1 MTTADEALSREVER
15 GMTREDLLRRAAAL
29 GIVVAGGAAFGPL
42 TEAAFA
48 ETQIT
53 RGGTFRLPVSG
64 SGAQDF
70 IDGQHIVAKSDI
82 ARLMTGWDRLA
93 YIDERFRIRNEL
105 ATELRQETASRI
117 LIRIRQGVEFHN
129 GKTLTIDDVIYSIR
143 RTANKKLGLFGNAAF
158 QAIDVNRMRKLDNRT
173 VRLFL
178 KRPDVTLIEAFA
190 QYFQGIVPV
199 GYAPNSFRKG
209 PLHTIGTG
217 PYRLQSFTPGRQSV
231 HTRNENYWRE
241 GQPYFDRVVIS
252 NFPDDSSKVNALLS
266 GQVDAMT
273 DVPFA
278 QIPVVRRRNNLKI
291 YESQTGAWTPLCMRV
306 DVAPFRDNRVR
317 QALRL
322 LANRPQ
328 IVRQGLSGF
337 GRVANDIFS
346 PLDPA
351 YAGDDFPQR
360 RYDPERARSLLRA
373 AGQENLT
380 VELITSPADTGM
392 VEGATIFAENARA
405 GGVTVRVRNVDGN
418 TIYGDQYLKWPF
430 SADYW
435 GTRSYLPQVAFATLR
450 GAAFNE
456 THWDAHPQY
465 GRYARLYNQ
474 AVATVNPRSRAEL
487 IREMQ
492 RLEYDQGGY
501 IIWGFKNLV
510 DAHSTKI
517 GGLKTDRGTLN
528 LNKYG
533 NGFRTIY
540 FV

>member
-15 GMTREDLLRRAAAL
+15 GMTREHLLRRAAAL
-29 GIVVAGGAAFGPL
+29 GIVVAGGSFGPL

-48 ETQIT
+48 STQIK

-64 SGAQDF
+64 SGAKDF

-82 ARLMTGWDRLA
+82 ARLMAGWDRLA
-93 YIDERFRIRNEL
+93 YIDEKFKIQLEL
-105 ATELRQETASRI
+105 AEELQQEKANQL
-117 LIRIRQGVEFHN
+117 LIRVKSGIEFHN
-129 GKTLTIDDVIYSIR
+129 GKTLTVDDVIYSIR
-143 RTANKKLGLFGNAAF
+143 RTANKKLGLFGNGAF
-158 QAIDVNRMRKLDNRT
+158 QAIDVNRLRKLDNRT
-173 VRLFL
+173 VRVFL
-178 KRPDVTLIEAFA
+178 KRPDVTLIEAMA

-199 GYAPNSFRKG
+199 GYAPKSFRGG

-217 PYRLQSFTPGRQSV
+217 PFKLQSFTPGRQSV
-231 HTRNENYWRE
+231 HVKNENYWRE

-278 QIPVVRRRNNLKI
+278 QVPVVRRRSNLKI
-291 YESQTGAWTPLCMRV
+291 FISQTGAWTPLCMRI
-306 DVAPFRDNRVR
+306 DVEPFKDVRVR
-317 QALRL
+317 RAMRL

-328 IVRQGLSGF
+328 IVAQALSGF

-346 PLDPA
+346 PFDPS
-351 YAGDDFPQR
+351 YAGDEFPQR
-360 RYDPERARSLLRA
+360 KYDPDQAKSLLRA

-405 GGVTVRVRNVDGN
+405 GGVRVNVKNVDGN

-435 GTRSYLPQVAFATLR
+435 GTRSYLPQVAFATLAT
-450 GAAFNE
+450 AAFNE
-456 THWDAHPQY
+456 THWHEHPNY
-465 GRYARLYNQ
+465 RRYASLYNQ
-474 AVATVNPRSRAEL
+474 AVGTVDAKKRADI
-487 IREMQ
+487 IRQMQ
-492 RLEYDQGGY
+492 RMEYDDGGY
-501 IIWGFKNLV
+501 IIWGFKNLT
-510 DAHSTKI
+510 DAYSTKVS
-517 GGLKTDRGTLN
+517 GFKPDRGTLN